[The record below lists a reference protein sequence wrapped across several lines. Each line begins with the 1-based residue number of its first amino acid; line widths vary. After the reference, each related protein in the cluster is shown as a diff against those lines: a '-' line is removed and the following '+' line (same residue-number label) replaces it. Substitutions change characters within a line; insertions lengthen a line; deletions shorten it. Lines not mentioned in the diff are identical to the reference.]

1 MNQEDANNANA
12 PQTPD
17 SAAEDQQQPSTGAD
31 KPRGAGGS
39 GPPAAQ
45 KGGTAAGKRA
55 AAAKSAKPT
64 ASETAGQAPAG
75 AAGAAPGGKPAASG
89 DATPAPPRTA
99 RERPA
104 ARGGAAG
111 TRPAAGARA
120 ARAAR
125 GGADAG
131 ARSTAAVSAVARG
144 GGGAAAAAGDV
155 SRRGFL
161 SWISAGWLAF
171 GALTTGTL
179 IGTVRFLFPNVLFEP
194 PQTFRAGFPEEYTI
208 GDVSTRFKDQFG
220 VWIVRTPNEIYVL
233 STVCTHLGCT
243 PNWLSGEQKF
253 KCPCHGSG
261 FRKTGINF
269 EGPAPRPLERYRVAL
284 ADDGQILVD
293 KTRKYQWEKGE
304 WTDPESFLAV

>member
-17 SAAEDQQQPSTGAD
+17 SAAGGGQQPPAD
-31 KPRGAGGS
+31 KP
-39 GPPAAQ
+39 
-45 KGGTAAGKRA
+45 
-55 AAAKSAKPT
+55 AAAKPDGPAASGTAKP
-64 ASETAGQAPAG
+64 APARAAG
-75 AAGAAPGGKPAASG
+75 AAGAAASGKPAASG
-89 DATPAPPRTA
+89 DAKPAPVRSA

-111 TRPAAGARA
+111 ARPAAGARA
-120 ARAAR
+120 ARGARAA
-125 GGADAG
+125 ADAG
-131 ARSTAAVSAVARG
+131 APSTAAVSAVR
-144 GGGAAAAAGDV
+144 GGGAAANAGDV

-208 GDVSTRFKDQFG
+208 GDVSTRFKDQFA
-220 VWIVRTPNEIYVL
+220 VWIVRTPTEIYVL

-243 PNWLSGEQKF
+243 PNWLSSEQKF